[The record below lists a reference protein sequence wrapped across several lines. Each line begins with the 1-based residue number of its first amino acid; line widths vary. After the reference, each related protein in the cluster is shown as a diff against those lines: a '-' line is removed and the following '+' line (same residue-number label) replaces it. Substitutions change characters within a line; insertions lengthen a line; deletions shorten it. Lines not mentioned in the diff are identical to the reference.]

1 MSTVTNLIRAVGVG
15 ACRLAVWS
23 WWHRRWSGWIGLA
36 AMVTLVLGQRTAGL
50 ALLAVWL
57 VPGVVAVVWCA
68 ASPVGHERW
77 CAGPARR
84 RSWRRWAKKN
94 WHSLSRECGLS
105 VLRTPKQGLASELL
119 GRPEPEAQW
128 FGPRL
133 MNVSTDG
140 ACMTLLVRA
149 RVGQTPDDVAAAV
162 PAIAA
167 AAEAHSHRVR
177 QLSPSVVEMVLV
189 MGDLLAAAAQAV
201 APRQTSVASVRLGR
215 SQDGGDFGLRLIG
228 RQTLVVGC
236 SGSGKGSYLWGVAG
250 GLAPAISADTVRLW
264 GIDLKGGVE
273 VAMGRP
279 LFVATAYE
287 HQDARAVLRRLLDV
301 IEARTAVMRGQSR
314 LHQPRP
320 GDPLHVLVIDELAAL
335 TAYEPDSKARDEAT
349 RLLGRVLTQGRA
361 VGVIVVAFV
370 QDPTKKTVEFRNLFT
385 QTVAL
390 RLRSADE
397 TRMVLGDGMAAIAPA
412 HKISPA
418 APGTGWIVQE
428 DGTADRVRADWWQ
441 DDLVRKVA
449 GAYSAPVAED
459 LDDARVGLSSA
470 DTDAAKP
477 TGADLDS
484 GENSRAQRKPRS
496 PRKPRG
502 PRSGEAA

>member
-1 MSTVTNLIRAVGVG
+1 MPAAGRWVRALGVGV
-15 ACRLAVWS
+15 CRLAVWC
-23 WWHRRWSGWIGLA
+23 WMHRRWSGWIGLA
-36 AMVTLVLGQRTAGL
+36 ALVAVTVGAGSAGL
-50 ALLAVWL
+50 ALLAIWL
-57 VPGVVAVVWCA
+57 APGVVAVIWRA
-68 ASPVGHERW
+68 AYPVSFERW

-84 RSWRRWAKKN
+84 RSWRRWVKKG
-94 WHSLSRECGLS
+94 WSGLSRECGLS
-105 VLRTPKQGLASELL
+105 VLRTPRQGLGSALL

-133 MNVSTDG
+133 MDVSTDR
-140 ACMTLLVRA
+140 ACMTLMVRA
-149 RVGQTPDDVAAAV
+149 RAGQTPDDIAAAV

-177 QLSPSVVEMVLV
+177 QVTPSVVEVVLV
-189 MGDLLAAAAQAV
+189 MGDLLATAAHAV
-201 APRQTSVASVRLGR
+201 APHSTAVESVRLGR
-215 SQDGGDFGLRLIG
+215 SQDGGDFGLRLVG

-250 GLAPAISADTVRLW
+250 GLAPAISADVVRLW

-273 VAMGRP
+273 VAMGRQ
-279 LFVATAYE
+279 LFAATAYE
-287 HQDARAVLRRLLDV
+287 HTDARVVLRRLLDV
-301 IEARTAVMRGQSR
+301 IEARTALMRGQSR
-314 LHQPRP
+314 LHKPRP

-349 RLLGRVLTQGRA
+349 RLLARILTQGRA

-397 TRMVLGDGMAAIAPA
+397 TRMVLGDGMAVLAPA

-418 APGTGWIVQE
+418 APGTGWVVQE

-449 GAYSAPVAED
+449 GAFCAPV
-459 LDDARVGLSSA
+459 VGTLHDTRGTDGMSAA
-470 DTDAAKP
+470 DTDVTKTATDHRDP
-477 TGADLDS
+477 
-484 GENSRAQRKPRS
+484 RPPRKPRS

-502 PRSGEAA
+502 PRSDEAA